1 MALVKDP
8 QKSWGC
14 PSFHYWSCFC
24 TRGPAAD
31 HQPGPGHQ
39 QQSYCPA
46 PQSEKLQDGSL
57 MIVPSPAAGTPK
69 LPEGEIG
76 GRRQPGGWRAMPYVL
91 GNETCE
97 RLATVGLFSNF
108 MVYLTREF
116 HMEQARAAQL
126 LNVWSG
132 FTNFLPLIGAFIC
145 DAYVGRFKTIA
156 FSVFAELLGMVTITL
171 TAWLPHLRPPECDAA
186 TSACS
191 GPTSRQLGVLLA
203 GLCLMSVG
211 TGGIRPCSIPFGV
224 DQFDAR
230 TEGGVKGI
238 NSFFNWYYTTF
249 TVVILVSLTVI
260 VYIQDSVSW
269 ALGFGIPTAFM
280 FGSIFLFFMGTRIY
294 VHVMPEGSVFSGIA
308 HVCSAA
314 YKKRRLKVPA
324 NADGGRFYDPPAK
337 PFVIQKLPLT
347 FLNKAAFIE
356 QEHVDLNPQGQPSNP
371 WSLVSV
377 QEVEEVKCLLKII
390 PVWSAGIVSL
400 TAVSQ
405 QGTFT
410 ISQAQIMDRHLGPK
424 FQIPPGSMS
433 VISLLVIGAWLPFYD
448 RVLVP
453 ATRKLTKIEG
463 GITLL
468 QRVGVGMVFSVLSMV
483 VAGLVERERR
493 GYAHAHP
500 DSPPVSVM
508 WLAPQL
514 ALMGMCEAFNFLG
527 QIEFYNKEFP
537 EHMRSIANALFS
549 VSFAAAN
556 YLSSVLISVVR
567 KATGRR
573 TDWLANDLNEGRLDL
588 FYFLLAGMGFVNC
601 FYFLYCASG
610 YRYKTKMKI
619 GEAAAAAGDGGKSA
633 EFRDVEMDP
642 VKVAS

>member
-1 MALVKDP
+1 MAVKDP
-8 QKSWGC
+8 PHS
-14 PSFHYWSCFC
+14 
-24 TRGPAAD
+24 
-31 HQPGPGHQ
+31 
-39 QQSYCPA
+39 SYCTT
-46 PQSEKLQDGSL
+46 PQSEKLQQDGS
-57 MIVPSPAAGTPK
+57 PPAAANNSNNSLMVAPPAVMTPK
-69 LPEGEIG
+69 LPEKSTKK
-76 GRRQPGGWRAMPYVL
+76 QPGGWRAMPYVL

-97 RLATVGLFSNF
+97 RLATFGLFANF
-108 MVYLTREF
+108 MVYLTKEY
-116 HMEQARAAQL
+116 HMEQAKAAQL

-132 FTNFLPLIGAFIC
+132 FTNFLPLIGAFVC

-171 TAWLPHLRPPECDAA
+171 TAWLPHLRPPKCDAVSPSS
-186 TSACS
+186 TSAACA
-191 GPTSRQLGVLLA
+191 GPTSSQLGVLLA
-203 GLCLMSVG
+203 GLCLLSVG
-211 TGGIRPCSIPFGV
+211 AGGIRPCSIPFGV
-224 DQFDAR
+224 DQFDGR
-230 TEGGVKGI
+230 TEAGVKGI

-249 TVVILVSLTVI
+249 TVVILLALTVI
-260 VYIQDSVSW
+260 VYIQDSISW

-294 VHVMPEGSVFSGIA
+294 VHVMPEGSVFSGIV

-314 YKKRRLKVPA
+314 YKKRNLKLPDA
-324 NADGGRFYDPPAK
+324 AADGARFYDPPAK
-337 PFVIQKLPLT
+337 DFVINKLPLT
-347 FLNKAAFIE
+347 SQFSFLNKAAIIE
-356 QEHVDLNPQGQPSNP
+356 QEHVELNQQGQPSDP
-371 WSLVSV
+371 WSLVSI

-390 PVWSAGIVSL
+390 PVWSAGIISL
-400 TAVSQ
+400 TAISQ

-410 ISQAQIMDRHLGPK
+410 VSQAQIMDRHLGPK
-424 FQIPPGSMS
+424 FQIPPGSMF

-448 RVLVP
+448 RVFVP
-453 ATRKLTKIEG
+453 AMTRVTKIEG

-468 QRVGVGMVFSVLSMV
+468 QRVGIGMVFSVLSMV
-483 VAGLVERERR
+483 AAGMVERDRR
-493 GYAHAHP
+493 GFVHAHP
-500 DSPPVSVM
+500 EAPRMSVM

-549 VSFAAAN
+549 VSFATAS
-556 YLSSVLISVVR
+556 YFSSVLIAVVR
-567 KATGRR
+567 KATGGGGGGRR
-573 TDWLANDLNEGRLDL
+573 RADWLANDLNEGRLDL

-619 GEAAAAAGDGGKSA
+619 GEVAVDDGKLA
-633 EFRDVEMDP
+633 EIDDVEMNS